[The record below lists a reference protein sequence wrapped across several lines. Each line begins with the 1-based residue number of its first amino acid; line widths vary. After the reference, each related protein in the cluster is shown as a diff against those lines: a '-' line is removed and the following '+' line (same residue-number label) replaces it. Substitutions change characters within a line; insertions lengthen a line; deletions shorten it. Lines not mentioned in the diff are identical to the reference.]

1 MRDDIVITVRP
12 QLDDHILTPHF
23 WVHSKINAFE
33 SVAISIFERKYLS
46 NTRLPDKICK
56 DVDKFMS
63 SPYRRDSN
71 RTNWEYI
78 ISFWT
83 HQNHSLD
90 EDVIIYWDYSKN
102 DVAIFAMQP
111 NYSRLNEAI

>member
-1 MRDDIVITVRP
+1 MRDDIVIDVGMKI
-12 QLDDHILTPHF
+12 DDHIIKPHF
-23 WVHSKINAFE
+23 WVYSKINAFE
-33 SVAISIFERKYLS
+33 SAAISIFERKYLS
-46 NTRLPDKICK
+46 NTHLPDKICK
-56 DVDKFMS
+56 DIDEFMN
-63 SPYRRDSN
+63 SPYRRDPSH
-71 RTNWEYI
+71 TNWEYI

-102 DVAIFAMQP
+102 EAALFAIQP